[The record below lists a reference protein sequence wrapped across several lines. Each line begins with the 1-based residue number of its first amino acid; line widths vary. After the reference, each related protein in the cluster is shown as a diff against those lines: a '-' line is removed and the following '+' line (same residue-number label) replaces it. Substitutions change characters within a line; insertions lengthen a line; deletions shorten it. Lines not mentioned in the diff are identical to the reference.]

1 MRADAVFEGGGVK
14 GIALVGAVCCLED
27 SGYRWQRLA
36 GTSAGA
42 IVASLLAVGYTGT
55 ELKDILMN
63 LNYLMFLD
71 KNIVQSVPIIGKP
84 ISIFKYKSIYS
95 GQFIE
100 TWLRE
105 LFEAKGKKKFGDIS
119 VNGVSKLKVI
129 ATDIT
134 KRDILILPDD
144 LIKYDIDPMEFE
156 IAKAVRMSIS
166 LPFYFNPVKLN
177 YAKGSSYIVDGGL
190 LSNFPVWIFDV
201 TNKPRWPTIGFK
213 LNENLTKY
221 SASGK
226 TDLISYILDLMGTF
240 VDRNEEMYLHDKDS
254 VRTIDIPTLGVKT
267 TQFDISKAL
276 SLKLFNSGYEEARKF
291 NSSWSFES
299 YINKYRNLY

>member
-14 GIALVGAVCCLED
+14 GIALVGAVCYLED
-27 SGYRWQRLA
+27 IGYRWERLA

-42 IVASLLAVGYTGT
+42 IVAALLAVGYSGT
-55 ELKDILMN
+55 ELKKILMD
-63 LNYLMFLD
+63 LNYMMFLD
-71 KNIVQSVPIIGKP
+71 KNLIQAIPILGKP
-84 ISIFKYKSIYS
+84 ISIVKYKSIYS

-100 TWLRE
+100 TWIRE
-105 LFEAKGKKKFGDIS
+105 LIEAKGKKNFGDITI
-119 VNGVSKLKVI
+119 NGTSKLKVI
-129 ATDIT
+129 ASDIT

-144 LIKYDIDPMEFE
+144 LIKYDIDPMKFE
-156 IAKAVRMSIS
+156 IAKAVRMSIA

-177 YAKGSSYIVDGGL
+177 YSKGNSYVVDGGL

-201 TNKPRWPTIGFK
+201 KNKPRWPTIGFK

-240 VDRNEEMYLHDKDS
+240 VDRNEEMYLNDKDS

-267 TQFDISKAL
+267 TQFEISKEL
-276 SLKLFNSGYEEARKF
+276 SLKLFNSGYEEAKKF
-291 NSSWSFES
+291 TSSWNFEA
-299 YINKYRNLY
+299 YISKYRNTN